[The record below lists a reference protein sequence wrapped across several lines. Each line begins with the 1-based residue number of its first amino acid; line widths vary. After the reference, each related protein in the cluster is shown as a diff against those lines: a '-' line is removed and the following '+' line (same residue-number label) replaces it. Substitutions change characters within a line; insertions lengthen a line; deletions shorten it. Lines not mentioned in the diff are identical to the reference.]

1 MSLARVGLTGGIGSG
16 KSTVAQMF
24 AGLAV
29 PVLDLDQL
37 GRDIV
42 SPGSKGLK
50 ELISTFGDRFLQPD
64 GCLNRSALA
73 EYCFT
78 DADRTARLNAVMHPL
93 IREAEAQWLKKQSVK
108 SPYAVIEA
116 SVLLESGGATRM
128 NVVLVVL
135 ADEQLRCQRVL
146 ARGDRDVEQ
155 FKAIVARQCTNDE
168 RRRMADIIIENNNS
182 INALK
187 ESVLKLHEGFLKR
200 FSN

>member
-37 GRDIV
+37 GREIV

-50 ELISTFGDRFLQPD
+50 KLISTFGGRFLQSD
-64 GCLNRSALA
+64 GCLNRAALA
-73 EYCFT
+73 EYCFA
-78 DADRTARLNAVMHPL
+78 DADRTARLNGVMHPL
-93 IREAEAQWLKKQSVK
+93 IGEAEEQWLKKQSAESLYV
-108 SPYAVIEA
+108 VIEA
-116 SVLLESGGATRM
+116 SVLLESGGASRM

-135 ADEQLRCQRVL
+135 AEERLRCQRVL

-155 FKAIVARQCTNDE
+155 FKAIVARQCTDDE
-168 RRRMADIIIENNNS
+168 RRCMADIIIENNNS
-182 INALK
+182 IDALK
-187 ESVLKLHEGFLKR
+187 DSVLKLHEGFLKR
-200 FSN
+200 FSS